1 MQIEVQDGEEGS
13 ILSATNPSY
22 VLEEARDSGLA
33 TGTHEAGSGSR
44 EDDPAGCF
52 EDLPEKSSQSD

>member
-1 MQIEVQDGEEGS
+1 MRVEVRDGEEGS
-13 ILSATNPSY
+13 ISSATNSSY
-22 VLEEARDSGLA
+22 VLEEAAGSGLA

-52 EDLPEKSSQSD
+52 EDLEGDQSGD